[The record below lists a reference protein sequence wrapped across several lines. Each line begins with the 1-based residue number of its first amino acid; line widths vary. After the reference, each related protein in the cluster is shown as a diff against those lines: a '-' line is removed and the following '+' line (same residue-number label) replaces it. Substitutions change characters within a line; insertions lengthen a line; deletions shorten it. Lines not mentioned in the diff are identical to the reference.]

1 MLDIGLIHGLSRE
14 RAGVMYREVFN
25 SGDWSVIGELGKVD
39 RFFLL
44 VWLCDR
50 RDADR
55 DWLYARCREVEASPW
70 GHLDLWARFHYKA
83 VRIDEQVQT
92 LSGWKKHGDLE
103 AGDYVFGVDGRP
115 VRVIARTE
123 VFTDADCYRVTF
135 DKGYSVVVSGDHLW
149 TVGVHS
155 RKRVGELR
163 EGRRTVTINT
173 RDLLVET
180 QLAQKV
186 GCRVLPSVPV
196 CGPLQFPHIS
206 PCIDPYTLGAWL
218 GDGTSSAGQVSCGD
232 NEVFERIASVR
243 DVGADNTPLKTAARR
258 TVYGMQTQL
267 KTLGLF
273 RNKHIPEAYQRA
285 SVAQRTALL
294 QGLMDTD
301 GHCDTRGTATFVNT
315 NEALAGGVFDLAA
328 GLGLKPGIRR
338 HMGIYKGEDYPFW
351 HVSFQARMDGVEVF
365 GLPRKQSRATSGK
378 TTRSGR
384 HAIVS
389 VEPAASEPCSC
400 IQVEGGQYLI
410 GRHMIPT
417 HNSTLITFA
426 GIIQAIIRNPEERIS
441 IFSHDNSMAKSF
453 LGQIKTE
460 FEDNRRLKLAYPGV
474 LYDRPQRDS
483 PRWSVDAGII
493 VKRSGNPKEATVEAH
508 GLIDGLPTGSH
519 FTQLYYDD
527 IATEKNV
534 TTPEQIAKLLQGWEL
549 SRLLVT
555 EDSRSAYVGTRY
567 HLADVYRTIAD
578 RGAAVERCYP
588 ATDDGTAGGEPVL
601 LTREHLERLRDV
613 ELGPFVFSAQMLLN
627 PVADEKQGFSREWL
641 RYWPGGDG
649 RGMNVYVVVDP
660 ANEKKKN
667 SDYTAAWVIGLN
679 RDRNYYVLDI
689 VRDRLNLTQRADM
702 LFDLHRKWRPLAVGY
717 EKYGKDSDIQ
727 HFEDRMRRENYRFE
741 LVELGGQ
748 MRKHDRIRRLVP
760 LFQNKRIYLPEVL
773 FRNSDNKNTD
783 LVKRFVE
790 HEYLAFPV
798 GGHDDMLDA
807 LARIDDPEFEVVWP
821 DTSNARP
828 LKYPKR
834 AIV

>member
-1 MLDIGLIHGLSRE
+1 MLDVGLIHGLSRVQ
-14 RAGVMYREVFN
+14 AGAMYRDVF
-25 SGDWSVIGELGKVD
+25 SSQDWTVIGALGKID

-50 RDADR
+50 GDADR
-55 DWLYARCREVEASPW
+55 DWLYARCREVEAKPW
-70 GHLDLWARFHYKA
+70 GHLDLWARLHYK
-83 VRIDEQVQT
+83 
-92 LSGWKKHGDLE
+92 S
-103 AGDYVFGVDGRP
+103 
-115 VRVIARTE
+115 
-123 VFTDADCYRVTF
+123 
-135 DKGYSVVVSGDHLW
+135 
-149 TVGVHS
+149 
-155 RKRVGELR
+155 
-163 EGRRTVTINT
+163 TI
-173 RDLLVET
+173 
-180 QLAQKV
+180 
-186 GCRVLPSVPV
+186 
-196 CGPLQFPHIS
+196 
-206 PCIDPYTLGAWL
+206 
-218 GDGTSSAGQVSCGD
+218 
-232 NEVFERIASVR
+232 
-243 DVGADNTPLKTAARR
+243 
-258 TVYGMQTQL
+258 
-267 KTLGLF
+267 
-273 RNKHIPEAYQRA
+273 
-285 SVAQRTALL
+285 
-294 QGLMDTD
+294 
-301 GHCDTRGTATFVNT
+301 
-315 NEALAGGVFDLAA
+315 
-328 GLGLKPGIRR
+328 
-338 HMGIYKGEDYPFW
+338 
-351 HVSFQARMDGVEVF
+351 
-365 GLPRKQSRATSGK
+365 
-378 TTRSGR
+378 
-384 HAIVS
+384 
-389 VEPAASEPCSC
+389 
-400 IQVEGGQYLI
+400 
-410 GRHMIPT
+410 
-417 HNSTLITFA
+417 ITFA
-426 GIIQAIIRNPEERIS
+426 GIIQAIVRNPEERIS
-441 IFSHDNSMAKSF
+441 IFSHDNAMAKVF
-453 LGQIKTE
+453 LSQIKSE
-460 FEDNRRLKLAYPGV
+460 FEDNRRLKLAYPDV
-474 LYDRPQRDS
+474 LYSRPERDS

-493 VKRSGNPKEATVEAH
+493 VKRKGNPKEATVEAH

-549 SRLLVT
+549 SRLLVA
-555 EDSRSAYVGTRY
+555 ENSVSAYAGTRY
-567 HLADVYRTIAD
+567 HFADVYRTIVD

-588 ATDDGTAGGEPVL
+588 ATVDGTADGEPVL
-601 LTREHLERLRDV
+601 LTREHLARLRDV

-627 PVADEKQGFSREWL
+627 PVADSKQGFLREWL

-649 RGMNVYVVVDP
+649 KGMNVYVVVDP